1 LVEERIISVS
11 NVAIVTDSVADLS
24 PQVAEEF
31 GITVVPLVVRFGT
44 DLYRDGIDLSPDQFY
59 GKLRTSKVLPA
70 TSVPTPAAFADAYDK
85 LAEKTNE
92 IVVIC
97 LTSKLSAT
105 YQVALQAA
113 GLMKKRCHVEVLD
126 SQWGV
131 MAQGFIAIAAAKAA
145 QAGASIDEVL
155 DVARH
160 TMKRV
165 DMRAA
170 FDTLEYL
177 ERGGRIGKA
186 QAFLGSLLKVNP
198 IIGLKDGETYPCA
211 RERSRTKAIAHL
223 YNFAAGFSNVE
234 GLAVEYAT
242 DLDEA
247 NRLVQRLHS
256 KYPQVPIYL
265 SRASPV
271 IGTHTGPGLILVS
284 VLGNRQSAN

>member
-1 LVEERIISVS
+1 MP
-11 NVAIVTDSVADLS
+11 NVAIVTDSVADLP

-44 DLYRDGIDLSPDQFY
+44 DLYHDGLDLTPDQFY
-59 GKLRTSKVLPA
+59 DKLRTSKALPA
-70 TSVPTPAAFADAYDK
+70 TSVPSPLAFADAYDK
-85 LAEKTNE
+85 LAERTNE

-105 YQVALQAA
+105 HQVALQSV
-113 GLMKKRCHVEVLD
+113 GLMKKKCRVEVLD
-126 SQWGV
+126 SQWAV
-131 MAQGFIAIAAAKAA
+131 MAQGFIVIAAAKAA
-145 QAGASIDEVL
+145 RAGASLDEVL

-160 TMKRV
+160 TMRRV

-198 IIGLKDGETYPCA
+198 IIGLKDGEVYPCA
-211 RERSRTKAIAHL
+211 RERSRAKATDYL
-223 YNFAAGFSNVE
+223 YNFAENFGKVE

-247 NRLVQRLHS
+247 NKLVQRLRS
-256 KYPQVPIYL
+256 KYPQVPFYL
-265 SRASPV
+265 SRVSPV
-271 IGTHTGPGLILVS
+271 IGTHTGPGLIVVA
-284 VLGNRQSAN
+284 VLGDKQSAT